1 MARFDVSGLEELM
14 DGFEKLAN
22 IPEETIGQMLKAQAK
37 VVIAHQKRKLAS
49 LPMKNR
55 TGQLEDSI
63 GEGELKRDR
72 DGLLCLHVFPQG
84 IRRGKKTRNAEVGY
98 IEEYGAP
105 QRGIAPTQWMRL
117 ANEEAEEETTKAAQE
132 VLEAWQDET
141 GI

>member
-14 DGFEKLAN
+14 DGIEQLAN
-22 IPEETIGQMLKAQAK
+22 IPEETIGRMLKAQAK

-49 LPMKNR
+49 LPMKDS
-55 TGQLEDSI
+55 TGQLEASI

-72 DGLLCLHVFPQG
+72 DGRLCLHVFPQG
-84 IRRGKKTRNAEVGY
+84 TRRGKKTRNAEVGY

-117 ANEEAEEETTKAAQE
+117 ANEEEEEETTEAARTE
-132 VLEAWQDET
+132 FEKWQDGT
-141 GI
+141 GV

>member
-1 MARFDVSGLEELM
+1 MARLDVSGLEELM

-22 IPEETIGQMLKAQAK
+22 IPEETIGRMLKAQAK
-37 VVIAHQKRKLAS
+37 VVIAHQKRKLTS
-49 LPMKNR
+49 LPMKDS
-55 TGQLEDSI
+55 TGQLEASI

-72 DGLLCLHVFPQG
+72 EGQLCLHVFPQG

-117 ANEEAEEETTKAAQE
+117 ANEESEEETT
-132 VLEAWQDET
+132 EAGRAEFEKWQDEA